1 MLELCDRGS
10 LRDTLNKGS
19 FKLAGSGLPD
29 MAKVLETA
37 LDVARA
43 MVHLHSENIVH
54 SDLKAR
60 NVLLKSG
67 GGEGSARDFVAKVA
81 DFGLSIKME
90 AGESHVSEVYQVGLG
105 LRGGGFRGGAGR
117 LPLARVLCAM
127 GSKGS
132 SRPRPRPCMRQTCP
146 PVAAS

>member
-1 MLELCDRGS
+1 MRLVLELCDRGS
-10 LRDTLNKGS
+10 LRELLNKGG
-19 FKLAGSGLPD
+19 FKQPGSSLPD

-43 MVHLHSENIVH
+43 MVHLHSENILH

-67 GGEGSARDFVAKVA
+67 GGAGSARDFVAKVA

-90 AGESHVSEVYQVGLG
+90 AEQTHVSEVYQVGGELWPG
-105 LRGGGFRGGAGR
+105 VWWVCGGCVVVCRVCSGGWNR
-117 LPLARVLCAM
+117 
-127 GSKGS
+127 
-132 SRPRPRPCMRQTCP
+132 T
-146 PVAAS
+146 ASGCGQQQQRRCCTVVS